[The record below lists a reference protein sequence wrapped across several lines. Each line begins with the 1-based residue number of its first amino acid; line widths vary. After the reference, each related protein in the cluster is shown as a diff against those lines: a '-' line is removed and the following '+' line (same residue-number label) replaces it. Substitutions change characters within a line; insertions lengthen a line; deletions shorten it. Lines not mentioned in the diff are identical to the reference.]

1 MATKSIAQTV
11 NTSNFAGKQK
21 SVLRDLFEAN
31 ASLNSITPT
40 GGTLAVNGAVSASGN
55 LTLSGGTANGVAYL
69 NGSKVVTSGSTL
81 TFDGT
86 NLGAAGAITAGLV
99 EAVRADS
106 AVVRAVRGT
115 QTVLIGADA
124 FTDAYVGTS
133 SNHNV
138 SIIRNGAVVATYNAA
153 GCAVT
158 GSISATAN
166 VTFSG
171 LPTSAS
177 GLPSGGLW
185 NDGGT
190 IKIA

>member
-40 GGTLAVNGAVSASGN
+40 GGA
-55 LTLSGGTANGVAYL
+55 LT
-69 NGSKVVTSGSTL
+69 
-81 TFDGT
+81 
-86 NLGAAGAITAGLV
+86 
-99 EAVRADS
+99 
-106 AVVRAVRGT
+106 
-115 QTVLIGADA
+115 
-124 FTDAYVGTS
+124 
-133 SNHNV
+133 
-138 SIIRNGAVVATYNAA
+138 
-153 GCAVT
+153 VT